1 MDLLPKFNENSYK
14 KTSTKIQPKR
24 CMSNLISLIFEI
36 SDHKKSPVKQSF
48 KNLRMRFLKIEFN
61 VVRFINIENIIPFNK
76 KN

>member
-1 MDLLPKFNENSYK
+1 
-14 KTSTKIQPKR
+14 
-24 CMSNLISLIFEI
+24 MSNLISLIFEI

-61 VVRFINIENIIPFNK
+61 VVRFINIEDIIPFNK